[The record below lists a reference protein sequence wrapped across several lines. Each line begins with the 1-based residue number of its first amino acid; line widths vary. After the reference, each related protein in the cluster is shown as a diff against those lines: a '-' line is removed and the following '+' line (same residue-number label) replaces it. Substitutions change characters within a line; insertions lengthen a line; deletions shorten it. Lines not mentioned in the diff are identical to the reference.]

1 MSRTVQYTH
10 VPETNFFAALTYP
23 CQRLG
28 GNGIIM
34 TFLKSHSIS
43 WHGFPREFTVMTIR
57 N

>member
-34 TFLKSHSIS
+34 TFLKSLF
-43 WHGFPREFTVMTIR
+43 HGMVFQE
-57 N
+57 NSQ